1 MAEERFEGLK
11 RAIMEELPRS
21 EHRNCARHVYA
32 NWSGKALNKEYEQA
46 YWGIVKAGSEPEW
59 QARVDALIAK
69 NEPVGK
75 ELMLEDKNPRAWTR
89 AFFGEHAKCD
99 MVENNICESFNSILL
114 DARRKSII
122 TMLEE
127 IREQTM
133 RRMLGNG
140 NFCTKWKQDY
150 GPLIK
155 KKFDARKKDARQW
168 KMVSYGSNGAE
179 VKQGNKSYIV
189 KLDRRTCSC
198 RYWQISGHNKRGY
211 KNPPKARVGKKQN
224 QATKGPAQ
232 ATARAKGP
240 AQATAPSKGPGN
252 STAPA
257 KGPAQATTPTKDP
270 AQATAPTKGPP
281 RRVSKATSTQ
291 TALPGIKIRENI
303 AVSKAQS
310 QPMQSAATDK
320 AKGKRK
326 MVQPEVRFKKKS
338 TKGMGL
344 YPNKDGTSTF
354 YNAFDFGN
362 SSRGAVVGTKRG

>member
-1 MAEERFEGLK
+1 MVTAKVIAEKLYGTIRDNPKMTLKAIQQMAEERFEGLK
-11 RAIMEELPRS
+11 RAVTEELPRS

-32 NWSGKALNKEYEQA
+32 NWSGKALTRSMNKLIGDCQ
-46 YWGIVKAGSEPEW
+46 AGSEPEW

-99 MVENNICESFNSILL
+99 MVDNNICESFNSILL

-133 RRMLGNG
+133 KRIEAKRI
-140 NFCTKWKQDY
+140 FCTKWKQDY

-168 KMVSYGSNGAE
+168 KMVSYGANGAE

-198 RYWQISGHNKRGY
+198 RYWQIS
-211 KNPPKARVGKKQN
+211 
-224 QATKGPAQ
+224 
-232 ATARAKGP
+232 
-240 AQATAPSKGPGN
+240 
-252 STAPA
+252 
-257 KGPAQATTPTKDP
+257 
-270 AQATAPTKGPP
+270 
-281 RRVSKATSTQ
+281 
-291 TALPGIKIRENI
+291 
-303 AVSKAQS
+303 
-310 QPMQSAATDK
+310 AADK
-320 AKGKRK
+320 AKGKKK
-326 MVQPEVRFKKKS
+326 MDQPEVRFKKKS

-362 SSRGAVVGTKRG
+362 SSRGAAVGTKRGKTSNADPVGTQKSVKKQK